1 VTVIASVPAGRAD
14 VVSVAV
20 LVRLPVVVR
29 VAVPIAVDPFTNVT
43 DPVGAAEVP
52 VSVAVNVTACPT
64 YGEGF
69 EDPTAIVV
77 LEDPDVLHVYVTIEY
92 GASVSPPDPQL

>member
-64 YGEGF
+64 YAGF
-69 EDPTAIVV
+69 NEEVTDAVATDAP
-77 LEDPDVLHVYVTIEY
+77 VLHV
-92 GASVSPPDPQL
+92 